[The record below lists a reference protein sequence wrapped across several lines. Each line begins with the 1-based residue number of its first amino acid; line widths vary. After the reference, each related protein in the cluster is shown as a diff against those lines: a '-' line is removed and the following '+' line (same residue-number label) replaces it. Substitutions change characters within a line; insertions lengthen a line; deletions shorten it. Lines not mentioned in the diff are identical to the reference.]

1 LNGARRLPGPLGQFL
16 AVLKKEVIDALRDRR
31 TLQMIFFL
39 SVIQGPLILFLISAL
54 ATERENRVL
63 KREVYVQDAAAAPG
77 LCNYIERQAYRIRTP
92 PANFESLLKENRL
105 DDAVI
110 VIGRD
115 FDAQLQRGEAPV
127 LEVLS
132 NSNSRGSETARSVA
146 RGLIE
151 GFARERSVLGLAL
164 RGASAELLHPVDIEE
179 HDLASADSRSAQLT
193 GAFIPLYVLLALIAG
208 AMNAAMD
215 TTAGERE
222 RGSLEP
228 LMMNPAPP
236 WSIALGKW
244 VAVAGL
250 GLGVALLTC
259 LSYLPAQ
266 AFLRSEALQAIF
278 QFGWIE
284 ALKFTLICAP
294 FAGAVSAL
302 LMATS
307 VRGKS
312 VKEAQAGN
320 SLVMALVLLLP
331 LVSLMNDAAEPAW
344 CLWVPS
350 LAQQILMMHV
360 LKAEPFTPAHWLIPT
375 LMCVIIAGLCLA
387 YVSRSLRTNAV
398 R

>member
-1 LNGARRLPGPLGQFL
+1 MSSARRPPGPLSQFL
-16 AVLKKEVIDALRDRR
+16 AVLRKESIDALRDRR

-39 SVIQGPLILFLISAL
+39 CLIQGPLILFLISTL
-54 ATERENRVL
+54 ATERENRAL
-63 KREVYVQDAAAAPG
+63 KREVYVQGAAAAPG
-77 LCNYIERQAYRIRTP
+77 LRNYIERQAYRIRTP
-92 PANFESLLKENRL
+92 PADYEALLEANRL

-110 VIGRD
+110 VIGRE
-115 FDAQLQRGEAPV
+115 FDARLQRGEAPV
-127 LEVLS
+127 IEVLS
-132 NSNSRGSETARSVA
+132 NSNSRGSETARSAA
-146 RGLIE
+146 RSLIE
-151 GFARERSVLGLAL
+151 GFAHERSVLSLAL
-164 RGASAELLHPVDIEE
+164 RGASADLLHPVDIEE
-179 HDLASADSRSAQLT
+179 HDMASAEGRSAQFT

-228 LMMNPAPP
+228 LMMNPASP

-244 VAVAGL
+244 AAVAGL
-250 GLGVALLTC
+250 GLSVALLTS

-266 AFLRSEALQAIF
+266 ALLRSEALQAIF

-284 ALKFTLICAP
+284 ALKFTLICVP

-307 VRGKS
+307 IRGKS

-331 LVSLMNDAAEPAW
+331 LVSLMNDSAEPAW
-344 CLWVPS
+344 YLWVPS
-350 LAQQILMMHV
+350 LAQQTLMMHV
-360 LKAEPFTPAHWLIPT
+360 LKAEPFTSAHWLIPT
-375 LMCVIIAGLCLA
+375 LTCVIIAGLCLC